1 MLKLLLIGWIISSL
15 FVINLTIQY
24 FYYEY
29 KDKKNKK

>member
-1 MLKLLLIGWIISSL
+1 MLKLLLIGWTISTL

-29 KDKKNKK
+29 KNKNK